1 MAKKILAVIG
11 AIVIVAFVVLGV
23 TTCGIMKVADEA
35 LKERE
40 PQLRQYVQM
49 TEEEQNAYVEKNMD
63 ELFAGISREIKPDD
77 TKIDKEKLAEM
88 EKDPA
93 VRAAGIQLGRSLVA
107 TFIISSDAIL
117 KDLSDED
124 KSKFQAESAEM
135 EKRLEAH
142 SKLVNAYFPKKK

>member
-1 MAKKILAVIG
+1 MAKKILAIVG

-49 TEEEQNAYVEKNMD
+49 TEADQNVYVEKNMD
-63 ELFAGISREIKPDD
+63 ELFAGISREIKPDNAE
-77 TKIDKEKLAEM
+77 IDKEKFAQM

-117 KDLSDED
+117 KDLSDAD
-124 KSKFQAESAEM
+124 KSKFQAEADEL
-135 EKRLEAH
+135 EKRLETH
-142 SKLVNAYFPKKK
+142 SQLVNTYFPKEK